1 MPTKKSMLQA
11 QFVPFSPLPLP
22 EFRDLP
28 LVFWMIAAI
37 SLLPALPV
45 QSSSQI
51 SHFYRGLS
59 SNSFV
64 TVILPRWTHFDNHP
78 LPIRESP
85 TKGPAVT
92 NMAFRNPP
100 PATST
105 ISYSPYSSL
114 SPQCTSFTHNKNA
127 QPVTTR
133 SCHSVWMPVPF
144 HMLFSLPGILSP
156 SALCIHKTS
165 LKTLKCYLPL
175 KLSLI
180 FSDNLSPPPLPSRT
194 CNTKWQVL
202 IYRSI
207 FPSRL
212 SSLENRLKFH
222 PSPVPYP
229 APRMKGFL
237 HCP

>member
-59 SNSFV
+59 SNPFV

-105 ISYSPYSSL
+105 ISYSPSFAHFPAARFCIIPSSSSQYSYYIISGSSIINVFIYINVTFTWTIWDYGQH
-114 SPQCTSFTHNKNA
+114 SPN
-127 QPVTTR
+127 PE
-133 SCHSVWMPVPF
+133 
-144 HMLFSLPGILSP
+144 
-156 SALCIHKTS
+156 TS
-165 LKTLKCYLPL
+165 L
-175 KLSLI
+175 
-180 FSDNLSPPPLPSRT
+180 
-194 CNTKWQVL
+194 
-202 IYRSI
+202 
-207 FPSRL
+207 
-212 SSLENRLKFH
+212 
-222 PSPVPYP
+222 
-229 APRMKGFL
+229 G
-237 HCP
+237 